1 MKNICFLIGN
11 LNNSGGTERVTSIVA
26 NELVVHGYNISILS
40 LNNGTE
46 PFFKLNSNIQ
56 IHSLYSKKVSFKK
69 NFPTAVLK
77 IRKFVK
83 HHRIDTL
90 IVVDS
95 ISCIFTIPALYGLNI
110 KHICWEHFN
119 FNNNN
124 GIKLRDT
131 ARKLAV
137 RYCDHIV
144 TLTKRDKELWQQ
156 GLKNIRAEILPIAN
170 PSPYENIKNIPTLY
184 SKIVLSVGRLTYVK
198 GFDLLIKAWASF
210 CETNLDWT
218 LRIVGSGEEEE
229 VLKNQAKLLGIVD
242 RIEFIP
248 STKDIEY
255 YYQTSSFYCLSSR
268 SEGLPMVLIEAQA
281 FGLPIIAFDC
291 DTGPSDII
299 ENSVNGYLVEE
310 RDAKSLALQLHSF
323 SKLKEK
329 EYNKFVVESKYKNKN
344 FYIKNIIEQWKN
356 IL

>member
-11 LNNSGGTERVTSIVA
+11 LDNSGGTERVTSIVA
-26 NELVVHGYNISILS
+26 NELVIHGYNISILN

-56 IHSLYSKKVSFKK
+56 IQSLFSKKVSFRK

-83 HHRIDTL
+83 QYKIDTL

-95 ISCIFTIPALYGLNI
+95 ISCIFTVPALYGLNI

-124 GIKLRDT
+124 GIKSRDT
-131 ARKLAV
+131 ARKLAA
-137 RYCDHIV
+137 RYCDVIV

-156 GLKNIRAEILPIAN
+156 SLKNIRAEIIPIAN
-170 PSPYENIKNIPTLY
+170 PSPYENIQNIPTLDY
-184 SKIVLSVGRLTYVK
+184 KVVLSVGRLTYVK

-210 CETNLDWT
+210 CEANLDWI

-229 VLKNQAKLLGIVD
+229 ALKNQAKLLGIVD
-242 RIEFIP
+242 RIDFIP
-248 STKDIEY
+248 STKDVEY

-281 FGLPIIAFDC
+281 FGLPVLAFDC

-299 ENSVNGYLVEE
+299 ENCINGYLVEE
-310 RDAKSLALQLHSF
+310 RNTNSLALKLHSF
-323 SKLKEK
+323 SRLTEK
-329 EYNKFVVESKYKNKN
+329 EYNKFVVNSKYKNKN

-356 IL
+356 VL